1 MVRKLFLII
10 EYFLMFVMEK
20 LCNKYICRF
29 MDESVCFWDL
39 IYYCVLS
46 EGGINYKFRIGIKN

>member
-1 MVRKLFLII
+1 
-10 EYFLMFVMEK
+10 MEK
-20 LCNKYICRF
+20 LWNKYICGF